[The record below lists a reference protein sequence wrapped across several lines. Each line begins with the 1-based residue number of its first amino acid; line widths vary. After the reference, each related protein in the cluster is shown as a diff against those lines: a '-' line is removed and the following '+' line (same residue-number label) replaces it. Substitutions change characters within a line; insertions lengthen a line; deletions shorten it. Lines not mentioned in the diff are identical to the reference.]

1 MTTFSRLLR
10 QKIKENPNWE
20 PTYVKKWDENAY
32 FGAMSD
38 PRIRIRQKNAEN
50 LQKIRSGRK

>member
-10 QKIKENPNWE
+10 QKIKENPEYE
-20 PTYVKKWDENAY
+20 PTYVKKWAETELPEIK
-32 FGAMSD
+32 G
-38 PRIRIRQKNAEN
+38 IRRVLIARKNAEN